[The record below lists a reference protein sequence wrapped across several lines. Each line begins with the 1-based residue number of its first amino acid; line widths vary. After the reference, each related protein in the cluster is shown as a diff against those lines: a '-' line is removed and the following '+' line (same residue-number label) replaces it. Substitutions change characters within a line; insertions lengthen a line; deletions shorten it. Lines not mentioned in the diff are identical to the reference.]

1 MPAKSHPAILDGMG
15 DQPTGGADQSQHN
28 ARAPGGGYAER
39 QQPALSTSRVA
50 GAAPRPYLGRK
61 IARRGR
67 LVRTKILC
75 MT

>member
-39 QQPALSTSRVA
+39 QQPACTHFSCGGCGTQTVEKSP
-50 GAAPRPYLGRK
+50 GAAGLFGPK
-61 IARRGR
+61 FC
-67 LVRTKILC
+67 V
-75 MT
+75 